1 MTVRRT
7 IFAVS
12 ILLLTCNGWHLA
24 SAMDEETADKSAN
37 QGQFSLIDHTGR
49 RVTDQDFRGSYLL
62 IFFGYTHCPDICPT
76 ALTLLGNAMDQLGPR
91 AQDVQPLFI
100 TLDPERD
107 TYEVL
112 ANFVPYFHPR
122 LIGLTGTLDQIRTV
136 AKTYFV
142 RSQKYALDAASSVPA
157 NENYLLDHTAAMYLL
172 GTKGNGLALFQHG
185 TPAGEIVDTIRHFIA
200 RDALPE

>member
-1 MTVRRT
+1 MTVRRI

-24 SAMDEETADKSAN
+24 SALNEETTDKSAN
-37 QGQFSLIDHTGR
+37 QGQFALIDHTGR
-49 RVTDQDFRGSYLL
+49 RVTDQDFQGSYLL

-76 ALTLLGNAMDQLGPR
+76 ALTLIGNAMDQLGPR

-112 ANFVPYFHPR
+112 ADFVPYFHPR

-142 RSQKYALDAASSVPA
+142 RSQKYKLGAASSTPR
-157 NENYLLDHTAAMYLL
+157 
-172 GTKGNGLALFQHG
+172 TKKTKITSSTILQLFTFLELTETG
-185 TPAGEIVDTIRHFIA
+185 SLYSSMA
-200 RDALPE
+200 RQLER